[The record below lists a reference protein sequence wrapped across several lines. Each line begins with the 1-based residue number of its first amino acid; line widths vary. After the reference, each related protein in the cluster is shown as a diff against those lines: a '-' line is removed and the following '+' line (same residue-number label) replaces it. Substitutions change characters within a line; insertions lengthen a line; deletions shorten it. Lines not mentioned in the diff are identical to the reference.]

1 MDAPDA
7 SSPSTPPPRPRG
19 LADRAPAAAGPPEG
33 QEQPLLPD
41 VAQSAPGAVE
51 ACIDRYGGAIWNLS
65 RRLCRNR
72 TDAED
77 ATQDVFVELWR
88 HAQRFDA
95 NAGSEWTFV
104 LTIARRRL
112 IDRLRRTGRRRDI
125 AVGEGGG
132 TPINRPQEV
141 DPSAGPLE
149 AATFRED
156 AGEATAAL
164 DQLTGDQAKV
174 LRLSIFG
181 EMSYPEIS
189 DSLAMPLGTVKT
201 HARRGLIKLRQLLDA
216 DGEESADD
224 AG

>member
-1 MDAPDA
+1 MTGPDSPD
-7 SSPSTPPPRPRG
+7 SSRG
-19 LADRAPAAAGPPEG
+19 LADRAPAAAGPPPGE
-33 QEQPLLPD
+33 EQPLLPR
-41 VAQSAPGAVE
+41 VARGEPGGVE
-51 ACIDRYGGAIWNLS
+51 LFIDRYGGAIWNLA

-88 HAQRFDA
+88 HADRFDA
-95 NAGSEWTFV
+95 SAGSEWTFV

-112 IDRLRRTGRRRDI
+112 IDRLRRTGRRKDI

-132 TPINRPQEV
+132 TPVNRPQEV
-141 DPSAGPLE
+141 DEAAGPME
-149 AATFRED
+149 TAAFRED

-164 DQLTGDQAKV
+164 DQLTADQAKV

-189 DSLAMPLGTVKT
+189 EQLNMPLGTVKT
-201 HARRGLIKLRQLLDA
+201 HARRGLIKLRQLLDN
-216 DGEESADD
+216 DEADD
-224 AG
+224 RVSGG